1 MKNKYEKIKKAI
13 EAMNGNDIISLH
25 NAYCDQTE
33 DVDRIIYQMADFDE
47 IMAGVEPWEVARS
60 CFYGRHFCPVDDY
73 FFFNGYGNIESI
85 NYILCDERTPI
96 HLSDIAQYII
106 DNGDCLGNM
115 EIAGILDE

>member
-13 EAMNGNDIISLH
+13 EAMNDNDIISLH

-33 DVDRIIYQMADFDE
+33 SEDRIIYQMADFDE
-47 IMAGVEPWEVARS
+47 IMNGVEPWEVARS

-85 NYILCDERTPI
+85 NYILHDERAFI
-96 HLSDIAQYII
+96 CLSDIAQYII
-106 DNGDCLGNM
+106 DNSDCLGNM
-115 EIAGILDE
+115 EIADIMDE